1 MKSRYGEL
9 TGLASVYE
17 RSSACI
23 ADLEQCALLT
33 VPNRGTIATNHA
45 IAYFW
50 LRYMGLLEN
59 AVVESTENR
68 VEIRFDMNKPP
79 FTTLNEEQQDMIA
92 DDYLWHLVHWVN
104 QQFLCHLFKHQDIFR
119 EDFE

>member
-79 FTTLNEEQQDMIA
+79 FTTLNAKSIVLSPSKAVPLSILIQIA
-92 DDYLWHLVHWVN
+92 GY
-104 QQFLCHLFKHQDIFR
+104 
-119 EDFE
+119 